1 MSLNNNTY
9 KKYLYQAIASGLI
22 LVVLLSGFAG
32 NVFAYTC
39 SIQSITVNPT
49 SPAVNTQVTV
59 TINAPCTYPYANI
72 PLYSTIVTIYPA
84 GVNRVLS
91 NNPFKNGS
99 NSTNILLTT
108 PATPQLWNLTAV
120 VQIQQNTGQY
130 SGMATQ
136 NFTIPVGMP

>member
-1 MSLNNNTY
+1 MNVSFS
-9 KKYLYQAIASGLI
+9 KKNLLVPSVALGLV
-22 LVVLLSGFAG
+22 LVVVLSSFAG

-59 TINAPCTYPYANI
+59 TIDSPCTYPYANI
-72 PLYSTIVTIYPA
+72 PLFTTIATIYPA
-84 GVNRVLS
+84 GVNRVLVTQ
-91 NNPFKNGS
+91 PFKNGS

-120 VQIQQNTGQY
+120 VIIQQNTGQ
-130 SGMATQ
+130 STGMATQ
-136 NFTIPVGMP
+136 NISVPVGMP

>member
-1 MSLNNNTY
+1 MSLNNNAY
-9 KKYLYQAIASGLI
+9 KKYLCQSIAFGLI

-32 NVFAYTC
+32 NAFAYTC
-39 SIQSITVNPT
+39 SIQSITVNPPT
-49 SPAVNTQVTV
+49 PAVNTQVTV
-59 TINAPCTYPYANI
+59 TVDAPCTYPYANI
-72 PLYSTIVTIYPA
+72 PLYSTVVTIYPA

-91 NNPFKNGS
+91 NEPFKNGS
-99 NSTNILLTT
+99 NSTNLLLTT

-130 SGMATQ
+130 SGMATK